1 MPEYGPIFPYFPVS
15 TSLSGISIYLPI
27 YLSKTTKK
35 FKLGDY
41 TNQPETERLLLCN
54 KFYGKTEL
62 IFGLTETHA

>member
-1 MPEYGPIFPYFPVS
+1 MGLYSHIFPYLQVCREY
-15 TSLSGISIYLPI
+15 LSIYLSI
-27 YLSKTTKK
+27 YLKQLTTEK

-41 TNQPETERLLLCN
+41 TKQPETERLLLCN